1 MALARAGSCLRPRT
15 GEVGLQQGQVRTG
28 GGGRLT
34 GSPAGGFRPVLSHLL
49 EHLLCVCVWGAL
61 LGSWCA
67 GEKWPLATG
76 TGAAS
81 RRGGTHLGEE
91 RAHLVALAQS

>member
-1 MALARAGSCLRPRT
+1 M
-15 GEVGLQQGQVRTG
+15 GLQQGQVRTG
-28 GGGRLT
+28 GGA
-34 GSPAGGFRPVLSHLL
+34 GSQGLQQVGSGQSSATCLST
-49 EHLLCVCVWGAL
+49 CYVCVWGGAL

-91 RAHLVALAQS
+91 RAHRVALAQS